1 MVIEEHFGA
10 LIECLKNCAAGRSKE
25 IAVTSSRLEDPK

>member
-25 IAVTSSRLEDPK
+25 VAMTSYRLEDRK